1 MCSIKYLYHRLAAD
15 MGKGNKKREFN
26 GLIDCLLKTIKS
38 DGPLG
43 WYRGFIVSVQGII
56 IYRATYFGFFD
67 TAKAFFPDPNNT
79 PLLLTWFI
87 AQVIYFNHYFYI
99 IHYT

>member
-1 MCSIKYLYHRLAAD
+1 MRVRLAAD
-15 MGKGNKKREFN
+15 IGKGKGKAYH
-26 GLIDCLLKTIKS
+26 GLIDCLAKTLKT

-67 TAKAFFPDPNNT
+67 TAKGLLPDPHNT
-79 PLLLTWFI
+79 PLFFTWVI
-87 AQVIYFNHYFYI
+87 AQVSFSF
-99 IHYT
+99 